1 MTVARNLRGA
11 NTYESSSRV
20 QLLVEAIVVIINY
33 TGCWWFEPRL
43 WMWCLKV
50 SWREKTNSLIRRSYA
65 QWFFFKKMDGTFGH
79 SIGMHGKFYQ
89 EIKERWRMG
98 DLHKKAKYKYA
109 CIQCEYSS
117 TLLLCV
123 MCKDDSRA
131 YCLSLLHKQSVVL
144 HIFMICS

>member
-1 MTVARNLRGA
+1 
-11 NTYESSSRV
+11 
-20 QLLVEAIVVIINY
+20 
-33 TGCWWFEPRL
+33 
-43 WMWCLKV
+43 
-50 SWREKTNSLIRRSYA
+50 
-65 QWFFFKKMDGTFGH
+65 
-79 SIGMHGKFYQ
+79 
-89 EIKERWRMG
+89 MG